1 MRIFSL
7 FSKKKLNINDNTD
20 LDDNIIKTIN
30 KKYLLNPYHKNNI
43 NNVKITRH
51 IVDVAFLK
59 YITKWVLNRDLD
71 ENHWKNIY
79 NSLKENF
86 VLLQPLS
93 ICIYN
98 NNYMAIDG
106 QHRIKAI
113 ITLLEEKKNINNKV
127 RIDMYYPNT
136 INDMVNI
143 VSLINNIKPIEI
155 KKLMKSNIS
164 KIIQFIHKTY
174 VNKNKCII
182 KQSNKCFRP
191 YINELKL
198 KNKLIECKNIS
209 IFSNIEYILNE
220 IKKINNKYKKMK
232 INELQFN
239 NNKFSDRTYK
249 IAKNF
254 NCFLGLDNKFNWI
267 DNIEKKLINYTES
280 NNL

>member
-7 FSKKKLNINDNTD
+7 FSKKKLNNND
-20 LDDNIIKTIN
+20 LDDNIIKKIN
-30 KKYLLNPYHKNNI
+30 KKYLSIPYHKNNI
-43 NNVKITRH
+43 NDVKITRH
-51 IVDVAFLK
+51 IVDVKFLK

-113 ITLLEEKKNINNKV
+113 ITLLEEKINIKNKI
-127 RIDMYYPNT
+127 RIDMYYPNN
-136 INDMVNI
+136 INDMINI
-143 VSLINNIKPIEI
+143 ISLINNVKPIEI
-155 KKLMKSNIS
+155 KQLMESNVS

-174 VNKNKCII
+174 INKNKCII
-182 KQSNKCFRP
+182 KQSDKCYRP
-191 YINELKL
+191 YINELRL
-198 KNKLIECKNIS
+198 KNKLNGCKNIS
-209 IFSNIEYILNE
+209 ISNNIKYILDE
-220 IKKINNKYKKMK
+220 IKNINNKYKEMK
-232 INELQFN
+232 INELKFN
-239 NNKFSDRTYK
+239 NKDISDKTYK

-254 NCFLGLDNKFNWI
+254 NCFLGLDNIFLWV
-267 DNIEKKLINYTES
+267 DHIEQQLINSTET
-280 NNL
+280 NNIQL

>member
-1 MRIFSL
+1 MRILSYF
-7 FSKKKLNINDNTD
+7 FEKKLNINDNTD

-30 KKYLLNPYHKNNI
+30 KKYLSNPYHKNNI
-43 NNVKITRH
+43 NNIKITRH
-51 IVDVAFLK
+51 IVDVTFLK

-239 NNKFSDRTYK
+239 NNKFSDKTYK
-249 IAKNF
+249 ICKNF